1 MVYLIFTSEGFNEAL
16 SEIVDH
22 KAKLWINDG
31 ILNAQQK
38 TILSEHHIDF
48 HILESKVEATDERAI
63 ISVIKTIEQQM
74 VSAELFVEF
83 L

>member
-38 TILSEHHIDF
+38 TTLSEHHIQ
-48 HILESKVEATDERAI
+48 HCQASCNIQPHTNPNLENRDY
-63 ISVIKTIEQQM
+63 QQ
-74 VSAELFVEF
+74 VPPRDTLWT
-83 L
+83 